1 MKKERWVVS
10 AKRADFQAIA
20 DRFGIDPVIARLIRN
35 RDVTGE
41 KEIEEYLFGDL
52 EQLHNPLLMK
62 DMERA
67 ADLIAEKIREKK
79 PIRIIGD
86 YDIDGVTAT
95 YILPTGLKDLGA
107 DVDVRI
113 PDRIADGYGLN
124 EHLVQFAADEGRD
137 TIVTCDNGI
146 AASSQIRLAKELGM
160 TVVVT
165 DHHEVPFEEDENG
178 ERRYILPPAD
188 AVVNPK
194 QKDCSYPF
202 PGLCGA
208 AVAWKLIQTMEAKA
222 DIPKEHSFRFLEF
235 VAIAT
240 IGDVMDLQ
248 GENRILVNRG
258 YLHMVFHCIFR
269 HFGKPGIE
277 KRLWNLSCDIAVEH
291 MIDGIYHRS
300 VRYSRSLLRRETY
313 RLLEKEKKTLNAER
327 IYKLLKEEFLKE
339 KELARLEKEFYVDD
353 HKYWVNQQPNQKPN
367 PLMSKKWGDIS
378 DGIETD
384 LETFSRES
392 GEQDGDFLDQL
403 KIENRERYDYREFL
417 RKFAVFREELT
428 VDPDSFDYN
437 FYTYGLSLYGNMP
450 LIEPLETREVKK
462 VSEFVIVIDTSMSCS
477 GELVQRFLE
486 ETYGIL
492 SDSGNFFQKVN
503 IHIIQCDEKVHS
515 DVKITGAE
523 ELQEY
528 MNSLELYGDGGTD
541 FRPAFAYVEELME
554 KREYENL
561 KGLVYFTDGYGL
573 FPAKMPPYRTAFVF
587 MEQEPEDVDIPAW
600 AMKLVITEEEL

>member
-1 MKKERWVVS
+1 M
-10 AKRADFQAIA
+10 
-20 DRFGIDPVIARLIRN
+20 
-35 RDVTGE
+35 
-41 KEIEEYLFGDL
+41 
-52 EQLHNPLLMK
+52 
-62 DMERA
+62 
-67 ADLIAEKIREKK
+67 
-79 PIRIIGD
+79 
-86 YDIDGVTAT
+86 
-95 YILPTGLKDLGA
+95 
-107 DVDVRI
+107 
-113 PDRIADGYGLN
+113 
-124 EHLVQFAADEGRD
+124 
-137 TIVTCDNGI
+137 
-146 AASSQIRLAKELGM
+146 
-160 TVVVT
+160 
-165 DHHEVPFEEDENG
+165 
-178 ERRYILPPAD
+178 
-188 AVVNPK
+188 
-194 QKDCSYPF
+194 
-202 PGLCGA
+202 
-208 AVAWKLIQTMEAKA
+208 
-222 DIPKEHSFRFLEF
+222 
-235 VAIAT
+235 
-240 IGDVMDLQ
+240 
-248 GENRILVNRG
+248 
-258 YLHMVFHCIFR
+258 
-269 HFGKPGIE
+269 
-277 KRLWNLSCDIAVEH
+277 
-291 MIDGIYHRS
+291 
-300 VRYSRSLLRRETY
+300 
-313 RLLEKEKKTLNAER
+313 
-327 IYKLLKEEFLKE
+327 
-339 KELARLEKEFYVDD
+339 DD
-353 HKYWVNQQPNQKPN
+353 HKYWANQQPDRKPN

-384 LETFSRES
+384 LGTFSRES

-515 DVKITGAE
+515 DVKITSRE

-554 KREYENL
+554 KREFENL

>member
-1 MKKERWVVS
+1 MEILK
-10 AKRADFQAIA
+10 
-20 DRFGIDPVIARLIRN
+20 GIETTEKNKNNFLPGQGSNSQEAAQRLQDI
-35 RDVTGE
+35 GSS
-41 KEIEEYLFGDL
+41 IL
-52 EQLHNPLLMK
+52 
-62 DMERA
+62 RA
-67 ADLIAEKIREKK
+67 AR
-79 PIRIIGD
+79 
-86 YDIDGVTAT
+86 
-95 YILPTGLKDLGA
+95 
-107 DVDVRI
+107 
-113 PDRIADGYGLN
+113 
-124 EHLVQFAADEGRD
+124 DE
-137 TIVTCDNGI
+137 
-146 AASSQIRLAKELGM
+146 LYLGM
-160 TVVVT
+160 
-165 DHHEVPFEEDENG
+165 
-178 ERRYILPPAD
+178 
-188 AVVNPK
+188 
-194 QKDCSYPF
+194 
-202 PGLCGA
+202 
-208 AVAWKLIQTMEAKA
+208 
-222 DIPKEHSFRFLEF
+222 RFLD
-235 VAIAT
+235 VALSSFIYQMDGSVSPFGTDGA
-240 IGDVMDLQ
+240 VMYFHPAQL
-248 GENRILVNRG
+248 GGLYKENRILVNRG

-269 HFGKPGIE
+269 HFGKPRIE

-327 IYKLLKEEFLKE
+327 IYKILKEEFLKE
-339 KELARLEKEFYVDD
+339 KELAQLEKEFYVDD
-353 HKYWVNQQPNQKPN
+353 HKYWANQQPDRKPN

-515 DVKITGAE
+515 DVKITSRE
-523 ELQEY
+523 ELQDY
-528 MNSLELYGDGGTD
+528 MDSLELYGDGGTD

-554 KREYENL
+554 KREFENL

-600 AMKLVITEEEL
+600 AMKLVITEEELQGEEIP

>member
-1 MKKERWVVS
+1 MEILK
-10 AKRADFQAIA
+10 
-20 DRFGIDPVIARLIRN
+20 GIETTEKNKNNFLPGQGSNSQEAAQRLQDI
-35 RDVTGE
+35 GSS
-41 KEIEEYLFGDL
+41 IL
-52 EQLHNPLLMK
+52 
-62 DMERA
+62 RA
-67 ADLIAEKIREKK
+67 AR
-79 PIRIIGD
+79 
-86 YDIDGVTAT
+86 
-95 YILPTGLKDLGA
+95 
-107 DVDVRI
+107 
-113 PDRIADGYGLN
+113 
-124 EHLVQFAADEGRD
+124 DE
-137 TIVTCDNGI
+137 
-146 AASSQIRLAKELGM
+146 LYLGM
-160 TVVVT
+160 
-165 DHHEVPFEEDENG
+165 
-178 ERRYILPPAD
+178 
-188 AVVNPK
+188 
-194 QKDCSYPF
+194 
-202 PGLCGA
+202 
-208 AVAWKLIQTMEAKA
+208 
-222 DIPKEHSFRFLEF
+222 RFLD
-235 VAIAT
+235 VALSSFIYQMDGSVSPFGTDGA
-240 IGDVMDLQ
+240 VMYFHPAQL
-248 GENRILVNRG
+248 GGLYKENRILVNRG

-269 HFGKPGIE
+269 HFGKPRIE

-327 IYKLLKEEFLKE
+327 IYKILKEEFLKE
-339 KELARLEKEFYVDD
+339 KELAQLEKEFYVDD
-353 HKYWVNQQPNQKPN
+353 HKYWANQQPDRKPN

-554 KREYENL
+554 KREFENL

-600 AMKLVITEEEL
+600 AMKLVITEDELQGEERS

>member
-1 MKKERWVVS
+1 MSDIETTENNKNNFLPGQES
-10 AKRADFQAIA
+10 NSQEAAQ
-20 DRFGIDPVIARLIRN
+20 RLQDI
-35 RDVTGE
+35 GSS
-41 KEIEEYLFGDL
+41 IL
-52 EQLHNPLLMK
+52 
-62 DMERA
+62 RA
-67 ADLIAEKIREKK
+67 AR
-79 PIRIIGD
+79 
-86 YDIDGVTAT
+86 
-95 YILPTGLKDLGA
+95 
-107 DVDVRI
+107 
-113 PDRIADGYGLN
+113 
-124 EHLVQFAADEGRD
+124 DE
-137 TIVTCDNGI
+137 
-146 AASSQIRLAKELGM
+146 LYLGM
-160 TVVVT
+160 
-165 DHHEVPFEEDENG
+165 
-178 ERRYILPPAD
+178 
-188 AVVNPK
+188 
-194 QKDCSYPF
+194 
-202 PGLCGA
+202 
-208 AVAWKLIQTMEAKA
+208 
-222 DIPKEHSFRFLEF
+222 RFLD
-235 VAIAT
+235 VALSSFIYQMDGSVSPFGTDGA
-240 IGDVMDLQ
+240 VMYFHPAQL
-248 GENRILVNRG
+248 GGLYKENRILVNRG

-327 IYKLLKEEFLKE
+327 IYKILKEEFLKE
-339 KELARLEKEFYVDD
+339 KELAQLEKEFYVDD
-353 HKYWVNQQPNQKPN
+353 HKYWANQQPDRKPN

-384 LETFSRES
+384 LGTFSRES

-515 DVKITGAE
+515 DVKITSRE
-523 ELQEY
+523 ELQDY
-528 MNSLELYGDGGTD
+528 MDSLELYGDGGTD

-554 KREYENL
+554 KREFENL
-561 KGLVYFTDGYGL
+561 KGLVYFTDGYGI

-600 AMKLVITEEEL
+600 AMKLVITEEELQGEEIP